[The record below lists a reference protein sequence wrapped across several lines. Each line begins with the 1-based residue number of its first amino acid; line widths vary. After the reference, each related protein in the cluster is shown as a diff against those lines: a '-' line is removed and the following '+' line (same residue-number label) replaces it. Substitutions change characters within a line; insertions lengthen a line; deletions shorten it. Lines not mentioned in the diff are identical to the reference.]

1 MCESLC
7 YLLYWFYP
15 SAHLLNHPSITTQMA
30 FQESLSRLM
39 RSLCPSHTI
48 MPTPPYTLPLNP
60 PSTPHKALTPPAPH
74 TLTKWTLPS
83 WACWQSK
90 VLRFGYKLR
99 RKRECFS
106 QKGWRIAECF
116 SVRVTP
122 RKEAPKE
129 SFLFVGP
136 WGLSRRIIDDVF
148 ITRCGVMW
156 GLGHNMCV
164 CVLACRRVC
173 VSGGGQVDSAA
184 ASLTPTI
191 PAIGTD
197 KSLLPNS
204 LAQTH
209 PGDRMSICT
218 NTKRQTLTGRC
229 TQTHSPE
236 PVPFWR

>member
-60 PSTPHKALTPPAPH
+60 PQYPTQGTHTSCSPHLDQMDSAILSLLAK
-74 TLTKWTLPS
+74 
-83 WACWQSK
+83 QSLK
-90 VLRFGYKLR
+90 IWIQTTM
-99 RKRECFS
+99 EAWIFS

-156 GLGHNMCV
+156 GRGHNMCV

-184 ASLTPTI
+184 ASLTPTT